1 LWAHDHEET
10 AIPLHARTGGRTAG
24 LAAMVL
30 SSVLFSGMSLGI
42 RLATD
47 ADSFLTSFVRF
58 AVGIAVVG
66 SLALAGRVR
75 LSFVN
80 VRWHLLRG
88 ITGSVAVY
96 TSFLAIAK
104 LGIARGS
111 VLSYTYP
118 LFAAV
123 GGAIIL
129 KERVRPLGWAALV
142 AAVGGMVLMRWG
154 ELAAGGPAAASNG
167 LWYGLVLAGS
177 VVAGF
182 AIVCVRR
189 LTATDSAPAIF
200 FSQSLV
206 GFWLAFVPALDRPAP
221 FSMRLALIL
230 LGIGLVAAMAQLLM
244 TWSYGRVEVATGSLL
259 SMLTPVINIAIGV
272 VAFGERF
279 GPVEA
284 VGATII
290 LAACAAVMVPRR
302 RAPGPSQLQ
311 PRRSP

>member
-10 AIPLHARTGGRTAG
+10 AIPLGERSGGRTLG

-42 RLATD
+42 RLAD
-47 ADSFLTSFVRF
+47 GADSFLTSFIRF
-58 AVGIAVVG
+58 AIGIAVVG

-80 VRWHLLRG
+80 LPWHLLRG
-88 ITGSVAVY
+88 VTGSVAVY
-96 TSFLAIAK
+96 TSFLAIEK

-123 GGAIIL
+123 GGAIFL
-129 KERVRPLGWAALV
+129 KERVRPLAWAALV

-154 ELAAGGPAAASNG
+154 ELASDGPAAATTA
-167 LWYGLVLAGS
+167 LWYGLVLAGA

-182 AIVCVRR
+182 AIVAVRR
-189 LTATDSAPAIF
+189 LTATDSAPSIF
-200 FSQSLV
+200 MSQSLV
-206 GFWLAFVPALDRPAP
+206 GFWVALGPALARPVA
-221 FSMRLALIL
+221 FSPRLALIL
-230 LGIGLVAAMAQLLM
+230 VGIGLVAAAAQLLM
-244 TWSYGRVEVATGSLL
+244 TWSYGRVDIATGSLL
-259 SMLTPVINIAIGV
+259 SMLTPVINVGIGV
-272 VAFGERF
+272 LAFRERF

-284 VGATII
+284 VGAAIV
-290 LAACAAVMVPRR
+290 LAACTAVMAPSRR
-302 RAPGPSQLQ
+302 GG
-311 PRRSP
+311 

>member
-10 AIPLHARTGGRTAG
+10 AIPLRARRGGRTAG

-30 SSVLFSGMSLGI
+30 SSVMFSAMSLGI
-42 RLATD
+42 RLAAG
-47 ADSFLTSFVRF
+47 ADSFLTSFIRF

-66 SLALAGRVR
+66 SLALAGTIR

-80 VRWHLLRG
+80 LPWHLLRG

-96 TSFLAIAK
+96 TSFLAIEK

-123 GGAIIL
+123 GGAIVL
-129 KERVRPLGWAALV
+129 NERVRPIGWAALA

-154 ELAAGGPAAASNG
+154 ELAEGGPAAASTA
-167 LWYGLVLAGS
+167 LWYGLVLGGA

-182 AIVCVRR
+182 AIVAVRR
-189 LTATDSAPAIF
+189 LTATDTAPSIF
-200 FSQSLV
+200 LSQSLV
-206 GFWLAFVPALDRPAP
+206 GFWVALVPAMSRPAA
-221 FSMRLALIL
+221 FSLRLALIL
-230 LGIGLVAAMAQLLM
+230 LGIGLVAAAAQLLM
-244 TWSYGRVEVATGSLL
+244 TWSYGRVEIATGSLL
-259 SMLTPVINIAIGV
+259 SMLTPVINIGIGV
-272 VAFGERF
+272 LAFQERF

-284 VGATII
+284 VGAAIV
-290 LAACAAVMVPRR
+290 LAACTAVMVP
-302 RAPGPSQLQ
+302 
-311 PRRSP
+311 PRGGGR

>member
-10 AIPLHARTGGRTAG
+10 AIPPCVRTGGRAIG

-30 SSVLFSGMSLGI
+30 SSILFSVMSLGI
-42 RLATD
+42 RLAAG
-47 ADSFLTSFVRF
+47 ADSFLTSFIRF
-58 AVGIAVVG
+58 AVGVAVVG
-66 SLALAGRVR
+66 SIALAGRVR

-80 VRWHLLRG
+80 VPWLLLRG
-88 ITGSVAVY
+88 VTGSVAVY
-96 TSFLAIAK
+96 TSFLAIEK

-123 GGAIIL
+123 GGAIFL

-154 ELAAGGPAAASNG
+154 ELAADGPAAASTA

-189 LTATDSAPAIF
+189 LTATDSAPSIF
-200 FSQSLV
+200 MSQSLV
-206 GFWLAFVPALDRPAP
+206 GFWLAFVPALNRPAA
-221 FSMRLALIL
+221 FGLRLALIL
-230 LGIGLVAAMAQLLM
+230 LGIGLVAAAAQLLM
-244 TWSYGRVEVATGSLL
+244 TWSYGRVEIAAGSLL
-259 SMLTPVINIAIGV
+259 SMLTPVINIGIGV
-272 VAFGERF
+272 LAFRETF

-284 VGATII
+284 VGAAIV
-290 LAACAAVMVPRR
+290 LAACAAVMVPSR
-302 RAPGPSQLQ
+302 GGG
-311 PRRSP
+311 

>member
-10 AIPLHARTGGRTAG
+10 AIPLGERSGGRTLG

-42 RLATD
+42 RLAD
-47 ADSFLTSFVRF
+47 GADSFLTSFIRF
-58 AVGIAVVG
+58 AIGIAIVG

-80 VRWHLLRG
+80 LPWHLLRG
-88 ITGSVAVY
+88 VTGSVAVY
-96 TSFLAIAK
+96 TSFLAIEK

-123 GGAIIL
+123 GGAIFL
-129 KERVRPLGWAALV
+129 KERVRPLAWAALV

-154 ELAAGGPAAASNG
+154 ELASDGPAAATTA
-167 LWYGLVLAGS
+167 LWYGLVLAGA

-182 AIVCVRR
+182 AIVAVRR
-189 LTATDSAPAIF
+189 LTATDSAPSIF
-200 FSQSLV
+200 MSQSLV
-206 GFWLAFVPALDRPAP
+206 GFWVALGPALARPVA
-221 FSMRLALIL
+221 FSPRLALIL
-230 LGIGLVAAMAQLLM
+230 VGIGLVAAAAQLLM
-244 TWSYGRVEVATGSLL
+244 TWSYGRVDIATGSLL
-259 SMLTPVINIAIGV
+259 SMLTPVINVGIGV
-272 VAFGERF
+272 LAFRERF

-284 VGATII
+284 VGAAIV
-290 LAACAAVMVPRR
+290 LAACTAVMAPSRR
-302 RAPGPSQLQ
+302 GG
-311 PRRSP
+311 